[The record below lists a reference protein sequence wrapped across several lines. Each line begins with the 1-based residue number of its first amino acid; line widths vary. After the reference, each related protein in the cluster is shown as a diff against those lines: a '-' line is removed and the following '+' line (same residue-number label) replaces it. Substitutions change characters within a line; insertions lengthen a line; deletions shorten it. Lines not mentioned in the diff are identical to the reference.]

1 MHRVN
6 KVAVLAL
13 VSLLRL
19 RSTSIW
25 GIDVFWIARD
35 GDDIYIYW
43 GGILIGVVTMEE
55 WSFAIVHPKQ
65 PRNKAA

>member
-1 MHRVN
+1 M
-6 KVAVLAL
+6 
-13 VSLLRL
+13 
-19 RSTSIW
+19 
-25 GIDVFWIARD
+25 FWIARD
-35 GDDIYIYW
+35 GNDIYIYW